1 MALTPRRPPLQ
12 DVIEAIAES
21 AFKTSEWPVILS
33 FENHCNPK
41 QQAKIAQYCRD
52 SFGDLLL
59 DCPLENY
66 PVRYSS
72 RRGLSRYLTRLCRY
86 LVWYS
91 GMVLWVRLC
100 PGAEHDVSDTSC
112 GVLFP
117 TPATAPSC

>member
-1 MALTPRRPPLQ
+1 M
-12 DVIEAIAES
+12 IEAIAES

-66 PVRYSS
+66 PVSPVPGNHRPLFTGVRS
-72 RRGLSRYLTRLCRY
+72 GLSFDYFAC
-86 LVWYS
+86 
-91 GMVLWVRLC
+91 
-100 PGAEHDVSDTSC
+100 A
-112 GVLFP
+112 
-117 TPATAPSC
+117 